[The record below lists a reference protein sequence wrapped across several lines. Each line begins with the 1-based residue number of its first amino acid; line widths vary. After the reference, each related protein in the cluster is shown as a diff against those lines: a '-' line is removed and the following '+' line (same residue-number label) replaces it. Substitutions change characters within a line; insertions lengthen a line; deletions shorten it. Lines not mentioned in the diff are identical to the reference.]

1 MAGYLF
7 GGNTGISYTD
17 LQRRR
22 EMADALSKQLMGDT
36 PKTTAQGIGALMKG
50 IGAGIGRYSANKGLK
65 DGTEKAN
72 SAYDSIFSSLMGGA
86 PVGSPSG
93 MPSAAASAGGMPMP
107 GAASEVAATSPRGG
121 FDPTIKSGIEQTAS
135 ALGINPVDLA
145 TAISYETGGTFD
157 PKKGGPTT
165 QWGQHRGLIQFGEP
179 QAKKYGV
186 NWDDPVGSQLG
197 ENGAVAAYLR
207 DTGVKPG
214 MGLMDIYSA
223 INAGGVGRYNR
234 SDANNGGAPGT
245 VADKVNKQM
254 AGHRAKALA
263 MFGTPNEVAS
273 LDASIGVPY
282 QPSMEPQDPNAEAR
296 RQEAMKQIVGNQPN
310 AAGAVNAMGQGSV
323 QPLAYVDPM
332 VSVNPPARASNGS
345 DYNSPM
351 MTYDDRGAR
360 VERPSDQRAA
370 SAPMAQ
376 PQQVAQAG
384 QPQQPMPQ
392 AQQPQNPFGGV
403 DPKLLQLMSN
413 PFLDPDKKA
422 IIQNVIQQQMQ
433 AGETARQ
440 EQQWRARQDYQT
452 QQQRA
457 DPSYQLEMET
467 KQAQLEALRAKP
479 QKQWQKLDD
488 GTLFNPETA
497 ETKRVGGNPDGTA
510 QFRFGGSS
518 VEAQALNGL
527 MQSGA
532 LTEAQAQQLGAGK
545 TISGP
550 NGQIIFMT
558 PQGVFGRAQDGS
570 VAPMPGGAAPAPQA
584 PQSVDI
590 FAGTPETNS
599 ATALPPVLPQPV
611 QPQAAPQTEQRPG
624 MIPLTQGQGLDD
636 KGRERRQMAIENGL
650 DPNSDE
656 GKRFILTGTLPASDR
671 GVTAGDR
678 EAIRDADDQAQASR
692 SAIEQLQSVIAP
704 RGENGPS
711 LNDSAGSGALA
722 DWQAWAARNDPTGFF
737 DDKKGEATTELSN
750 TVLGQALGSLKS
762 IFGAAPTEGE
772 RQILLDM
779 QASVDKT
786 PAERKIIIDKAIS
799 LANRKLQYQRD
810 RAADLRGG
818 DYYKSNRGQPNV
830 QTNTPSTPAEAMGLP
845 SIDGPAPNKRLRF
858 NPATGDFE

>member
-36 PKTTAQGIGALMKG
+36 PKTTAQGIGAIMKG

-86 PVGSPSG
+86 SAASPST
-93 MPSAAASAGGMPMP
+93 MPSAAASAGGIPMTS
-107 GAASEVAATSPRGG
+107 AESEVAATSPRTVDISGNKQTFIDSLLPAAIEEG
-121 FDPTIKSGIEQTAS
+121 RRTGVDPRLIVAQAAQETGWGKSAPGNNYFGIKSHGQS
-135 ALGINPVDLA
+135 
-145 TAISYETGGTFD
+145 GGNSLM
-157 PKKGGPTT
+157 TT
-165 QWGQHRGLIQFGEP
+165 EYVNGQ
-179 QAKKYGV
+179 
-186 NWDDPVGSQLG
+186 
-197 ENGAVAAYLR
+197 
-207 DTGVKPG
+207 
-214 MGLMDIYSA
+214 
-223 INAGGVGRYNR
+223 
-234 SDANNGGAPGT
+234 
-245 VADKVNKQM
+245 KVNVRDSFRGYESPADSVRGYGDFITQNK
-254 AGHRAKALA
+254 RYKPLREAKGLDAQLEALQA
-263 MFGTPNEVAS
+263 SGYATDPNYSRSVGAIARSINLPNEVAS

-323 QPLAYVDPM
+323 QPSAYVDPM
-332 VSVNPPARASNGS
+332 VSVNPSARASNGS

-360 VERPSDQRAA
+360 VERPSNQRAA

-384 QPQQPMPQ
+384 QPQPMPQ
-392 AQQPQNPFGGV
+392 AQPPQSPFGGV

-440 EQQWRARQDYQT
+440 EQQWRARQEYQT
-452 QQQRA
+452 QQQRS

-558 PQGVFGRAQDGS
+558 PQGVFGRSQDGS

-599 ATALPPVLPQPV
+599 ATAPQPVLPQPV
-611 QPQAAPQTEQRPG
+611 QPQADPQIEQRPG

-704 RGENGPS
+704 RGDNGPS

>member
-22 EMADALSKQLMGDT
+22 EMAEALSKQLMGDT
-36 PKTTAQGIGALMKG
+36 PKTTAQGIGALIKG
-50 IGAGIGRYSANKGLK
+50 VGAGIGRYTANKGIK
-65 DGTEKAN
+65 EGSEKAN
-72 SAYDSIFSSLMGGA
+72 SAYDSILGSLMGGA
-86 PVGSPSG
+86 STGSPQA
-93 MPSAAASAGGMPMP
+93 MPSSASAGGIPMP
-107 GAASEVAATSPRGG
+107 GAASEIAATSPRTVDISGNKQTFIDSLLPAAIEEG
-121 FDPTIKSGIEQTAS
+121 RRTGVDPRLIVAQAAQETGWGKSAPGNNYFGIKSHGQS
-135 ALGINPVDLA
+135 
-145 TAISYETGGTFD
+145 GGNSLM
-157 PKKGGPTT
+157 TT
-165 QWGQHRGLIQFGEP
+165 EYVNGQ
-179 QAKKYGV
+179 
-186 NWDDPVGSQLG
+186 
-197 ENGAVAAYLR
+197 
-207 DTGVKPG
+207 
-214 MGLMDIYSA
+214 
-223 INAGGVGRYNR
+223 
-234 SDANNGGAPGT
+234 
-245 VADKVNKQM
+245 KVNVRDSFRGYESPADSVRGYGDFITQNKRYKPLREAQGLD
-254 AGHRAKALA
+254 AQLEALQA
-263 MFGTPNEVAS
+263 SGYATDPNYSKSVGAIARSINLPNEVAS

-282 QPSMEPQDPNAEAR
+282 QPSIEPQDPNAEAR
-296 RQEAMKQIVGNQPN
+296 RQEAMKQIVGSQPN
-310 AAGAVNAMGQGSV
+310 ASGAVNAMGQGGV
-323 QPLAYVDPM
+323 QPSAYVDPM
-332 VSVNPPARASNGS
+332 VSAQN
-345 DYNSPM
+345 
-351 MTYDDRGAR
+351 
-360 VERPSDQRAA
+360 
-370 SAPMAQ
+370 APRQQPQAPQ
-376 PQQVAQAG
+376 QAPQQVAQNG
-384 QPQQPMPQ
+384 QFRAPQQAPTVPQ
-392 AQQPQNPFGGV
+392 APANPFGGA

-433 AGETARQ
+433 AGESARQ
-440 EQQWRARQDYQT
+440 EQQWRARQEYQT
-452 QQQRA
+452 QQQRN
-457 DPSYQLEMET
+457 DPAYQLEMET
-467 KQAQLEALRAKP
+467 KRAQLEALQAKP

-497 ETKRVGGNPDGTA
+497 EVKKVGGNPDGST
-510 QFRFGGSS
+510 QFRFGGNS

-550 NGQIIFMT
+550 NGEIIFMT
-558 PQGVFGRAQDGS
+558 PQGVFGKSPDGS
-570 VAPMPGGAAPAPQA
+570 VSPMPGGQATAPQP

-590 FAGTPETNS
+590 FAGTPETS
-599 ATALPPVLPQPV
+599 PAAVPQPV
-611 QPQAAPQTEQRPG
+611 APQQTPQPAPQVEQRPG

-692 SAIEQLQSVIAP
+692 SAIDQLQSVIAP
-704 RGENGPS
+704 REDNGLS
-711 LNDSAGSGALA
+711 LNDRAGSGALA

-737 DDKKGEATTELSN
+737 DDAKGEATTELSN

-786 PAERKIIIDKAIS
+786 PAERKIIIDKAIA
-799 LANRKLQYQRD
+799 LANRKLKYQQD
-810 RAADLRGG
+810 RATDLRGG

-830 QTNTPSTPAEAMGLP
+830 QTNAPSTPAEAMGLP
-845 SIDGPAPNKRLRF
+845 SIDGPTPNKRLRF